1 MIRSHG
7 APTLTDPK
15 MKLVSVVIPTF
26 NRSAFIDRAID
37 SVLGQTY
44 SNIEVIVVDDASS
57 DNTVARVRARSK
69 SDPRV
74 RLIIQGQQAGAQ
86 AARNAGIRAANG
98 AWVAFLDSDD
108 EFLPESVELRV
119 DALNQ
124 SGYKVVHSECYWL
137 KPDEAERRL
146 FHVSPLTGWIYRTL
160 LQTPGPMFPGIIVSK
175 VALERIAYLDE
186 SILSWQEWDTAIRL
200 AQHYAFAFVSQ
211 PTFVYDCRH
220 EGTISKNLLR
230 TARGYEQVVVK
241 NRRHMLKHLGAAG
254 LSRHYQLAASFY
266 RQGSSPW
273 NAWRCSIVAGIWR
286 TCGVKGLVSSYGSRV
301 RSKLRRWGYL
311 R

>member
-1 MIRSHG
+1 
-7 APTLTDPK
+7 

-37 SVLGQTY
+37 SVLAQTY
-44 SNIEVIVVDDASS
+44 PDIEVIVVDDASS
-57 DNTVARVRARSK
+57 DDTVARVRARSK
-69 SDPRV
+69 SNPRV
-74 RLIIQGQQAGAQ
+74 RLIVQGQQAGAQ

-119 DALNQ
+119 EALHQ
-124 SGYKVVHSECYWL
+124 SGCEVVHSECYWL
-137 KPDEAERRL
+137 KPGEDERRL
-146 FHVSPLTGWIYRTL
+146 FQVPPLTGWIFRIL
-160 LQTPGPMFPGIIVSK
+160 LQTPGPMFQGIIASK
-175 VALERIAYLDE
+175 GALERISYLDE

-200 AQHYAFAFVSQ
+200 AQRYAFVFVSQ

-220 EGTISKNLLR
+220 GGTISKNPLR

-241 NRRHMLKHLGAAG
+241 HRRQMLKHLGAAG
-254 LSRHYQLAASFY
+254 LSRQYQRAANFY
-266 RQGSSPW
+266 REASSPW

-286 TCGVKGLVSSYGSRV
+286 TCGVKRLVSGYGGRV